1 MQVDFSPAAR
11 NDLLEIALYINRD
24 NAKRALSFITE
35 IESKCFKL
43 AKSPNIGSTRADLGD
58 NIRMLVH
65 GRYLI
70 FYSAKPQLV
79 LIERILHSARDISVA
94 DINETKSNEDTNQW
108 LNTYPTTI
116 PTTSSSCVIA

>member
-43 AKSPNIGSTRADLGD
+43 AKSPNIGSARADLGD

-94 DINETKSNEDTNQW
+94 DISETSNEDTNQ
-108 LNTYPTTI
+108 
-116 PTTSSSCVIA
+116 

>member
-11 NDLLEIALYINRD
+11 DDLLEIALYINRD

-43 AKSPNIGSTRADLGD
+43 AKSPNIGSARANLGD

-94 DINETKSNEDTNQW
+94 DISETSNEDSNQW
-108 LNTYPTTI
+108 LNTYPITTAI
-116 PTTSSSCVIA
+116 TSLSYAMA